1 MYMHRGQAQDT
12 SFIFHFFVAY
22 GIINVDNH
30 LILSLMKDQIAQIK
44 TSAFAKIHSVSTQSE
59 LEDIRVEYLGKKS
72 AFNAILKGLKD
83 LSVEEKK
90 EIGPLANDAKHAI
103 QMAIDEKNN
112 TLESEID
119 AATEWI
125 DVTMPGVKKHQG
137 HLHPLTIVQR
147 DIEDIF
153 TSLGFEVADGPDI
166 DTEFYNFD
174 AVNMPDD
181 HPGRDMQDTFWISQE
196 EGREKGSGAVLRTQ
210 TSSVQVRYMETHTP
224 PLRII
229 VPGRVFRNEATDASH
244 EHTFHQFEA
253 LVVGPDVSVANFLSI
268 AETFFR
274 EFFKQDITVRL
285 RPSYFPFVEPGF
297 EFDISCTSCGGGGCS
312 VCKKTGWIEVGGAGM
327 VHQNVFEAAGYERNK
342 YQGFA
347 WGFGLERLAMMKYK
361 IDDIRLFHSG
371 DVRFTR
377 QF

>member
-1 MYMHRGQAQDT
+1 MQA
-12 SFIFHFFVAY
+12 
-22 GIINVDNH
+22 
-30 LILSLMKDQIAQIK
+30 SLFLYACYDSREIHDKYFMKNDIDQIKKNALEAI
-44 TSAFAKIHSVSTQSE
+44 AKAETQDE
-59 LEDIRVEYLGKKS
+59 CEGLRIEYLGKKS
-72 AFNAILKGLKD
+72 AFNAILRSVKD

-90 EIGPLANDAKHAI
+90 IIGPLANDAKDQIKKA
-103 QMAIDEKNN
+103 
-112 TLESEID
+112 LEDKTDQLD
-119 AATEWI
+119 AAHDAQTEWI
-125 DVTMPGVKKHQG
+125 DITAPGAKKITG
-137 HLHPLTIVQR
+137 HLHPLSVVQR

-153 TSLGFEVADGPDI
+153 TTMGFEIADGPDV

-181 HPGRDMQDTFWISQE
+181 HPGRDMQDTFWISRDD
-196 EGREKGSGAVLRTQ
+196 GREKGTGTVLRTQ

-229 VPGRVFRNEATDASH
+229 VPGRVFRNEATDPSH

-253 LVVGPDVSVANFLSI
+253 LVVGTDVSVANFLYV
-268 AETFFR
+268 AEQFFSR
-274 EFFKQDITVRL
+274 FFGQAITVRV

-297 EFDISCTSCGGGGCS
+297 EFDISCTNCSGMGCS
-312 VCKKTGWIEVGGAGM
+312 TCKKTGWIEVGGAGM
-327 VHQNVFEAAGYERNK
+327 VHQNVFVAAGYERGK

-361 IDDIRLFHSG
+361 IDDIRLFHGG
-371 DVRFTR
+371 DTRFTK

>member
-1 MYMHRGQAQDT
+1 MKEK
-12 SFIFHFFVAY
+12 
-22 GIINVDNH
+22 IIAIKDDALVKIATAESVDS
-30 LILSLMKDQIAQIK
+30 I
-44 TSAFAKIHSVSTQSE
+44 E
-59 LEDIRVEYLGKKS
+59 EIRVAYLGKKS

-83 LSVEEKK
+83 LSSQEKK
-90 EIGPLANDAKHAI
+90 EIGPLANEAKRKIQGAI
-103 QMAIDEKNN
+103 EDKCEE
-112 TLESEID
+112 LESVID
-119 AATEWI
+119 AEAEWI
-125 DVTMPGVKKHQG
+125 DVTAPGTKKAQG
-137 HLHPLTIVQR
+137 HLHPLSIVQR

-153 TSLGFEVADGPDI
+153 TTMGFEIADGPDI

-181 HPGRDMQDTFWISQE
+181 HPGRDMQDTFWISRE
-196 EGREKGSGAVLRTQ
+196 DGREKGTGAVLRTQ
-210 TSSVQVRYMETHTP
+210 TSSVQVRYMQTHKP

-229 VPGRVFRNEATDASH
+229 VPGRVFRSEATDASH

-253 LVVGPDVSVANFLSI
+253 LVVGDDVSVANFLYI
-268 AETFFR
+268 AETFF
-274 EFFKQDITVRL
+274 EKFFGQKISVRL

-297 EFDISCTSCGGGGCS
+297 EFDISCTNCESQGCS
-312 VCKKTGWIEVGGAGM
+312 TCSQTGWIEVGGAGM
-327 VHQNVFEAAGYERNK
+327 VHQNVFEAAGYEKGR

-371 DVRFTR
+371 DVRFTK

>member
-1 MYMHRGQAQDT
+1 MKETIIAIKDDALT
-12 SFIFHFFVAY
+12 KIASVATL
-22 GIINVDNH
+22 D
-30 LILSLMKDQIAQIK
+30 
-44 TSAFAKIHSVSTQSE
+44 E
-59 LEDIRVEYLGKKS
+59 LEQLRVAYLGKKS

-83 LSVEEKK
+83 LSPEEKK
-90 EIGPLANDAKHAI
+90 IIGPLANQTKKEI
-103 QMAIDEKNN
+103 QNVIDEKQLV
-112 TLESEID
+112 LESAID
-119 AATEWI
+119 AETEWI
-125 DVTMPGVKKHQG
+125 DITAPGTKNVYG
-137 HLHPLTIVQR
+137 HLHPLSIVQR

-153 TSLGFEVADGPDI
+153 TTMGFEIADGPDI

-181 HPGRDMQDTFWISQE
+181 HPGRDMQDTFWISRE
-196 EGREKGSGAVLRTQ
+196 DGRTKGSGAVLRTQ
-210 TSSVQVRYMETHTP
+210 TSSVQVRYMESHTP

-229 VPGRVFRNEATDASH
+229 VPGRVFRNETTDASH

-253 LVVGPDVSVANFLSI
+253 LVAGEDVSVANFLSI
-268 AETFFR
+268 AETFFSQ
-274 EFFKQDITVRL
+274 FFGKKITVRV

-297 EFDISCTSCGGGGCS
+297 EFDISCTNCDGKGCS
-312 VCKKTGWIEVGGAGM
+312 TCSQTGWIEVGGAGM
-327 VHQNVFEAAGYERNK
+327 VHQNVFEAAGYEKNK

-371 DVRFTR
+371 DVRFTK

>member
-1 MYMHRGQAQDT
+1 
-12 SFIFHFFVAY
+12 
-22 GIINVDNH
+22 
-30 LILSLMKDQIAQIK
+30 MKDTILEIQSSAMTQIAN
-44 TSAFAKIHSVSTQSE
+44 AETQTQ
-59 LEDIRVEYLGKKS
+59 LEEIRINFLGKKS

-83 LSVEEKK
+83 LSPEEKK
-90 EIGPLANDAKHAI
+90 EIGPLANTTKQMI
-103 QMAIDEKNN
+103 QKSIEARTEELENAID
-112 TLESEID
+112 
-119 AATEWI
+119 AQAEWI
-125 DVTMPGVKKHQG
+125 DVTAPGKKMQRG

-147 DIEDIF
+147 DIEDVF
-153 TSLGFEVADGPDI
+153 TSLGFEIADGPDI

-196 EGREKGSGAVLRTQ
+196 EGREKGTGSVLRTQ

-229 VPGRVFRNEATDASH
+229 VPGRVFRNESTDASH

-268 AETFFR
+268 AETFFK
-274 EFFKQDITVRL
+274 EFFKKDITVRL

-297 EFDISCTSCGGGGCS
+297 EFDISCTSCDGMGCS

-327 VHQNVFEAAGYERNK
+327 VHQNVFEAAGYARNA

-361 IDDIRLFHSG
+361 IDDIRLFHGG
-371 DVRFTR
+371 DLRFTH